1 MEATFDQLLIK
12 SEKEEAKKNRKR
24 NFSFFKT
31 LSKRKDKIV
40 SKFLIKAKIRNLK
53 SDLNKT
59 QKAFI
64 QSFTDPTMD
73 SVDLKLRVMGLENK
87 LKTAQDLYK
96 QLFYNRFVLFF
107 IKLFTSKN

>member
-12 SEKEEAKKNRKR
+12 RKKEEAKMNKKKNFFFFKSLSNRKDR
-24 NFSFFKT
+24 
-31 LSKRKDKIV
+31 II
-40 SKFLIKAKIRNLK
+40 SKFLIKAKIRKLK

-64 QSFTDPTMD
+64 QSLTDPTMD
-73 SVDLKLRVMGLENK
+73 SVDLKLRVIGLENK

-96 QLFYNRFVLFF
+96 QLFYNRFTMFF
-107 IKLFTSKN
+107 VRLFTSKK